1 VPGDAHAHGH
11 THEHPHDHPRD
22 AGHSHRTEQPFSYR
36 QLVTLGV
43 TGGIVPCPAAL
54 VVLLSAI
61 SLHRIAFGLYL
72 IVAFSLGLA
81 AVLIS
86 IGMVTVYARRLLAR
100 LPTDGP
106 LINRWLPTASAAAIT
121 CLGIG
126 IAAQALLA
134 MGVVHI
140 QL

>member
-1 VPGDAHAHGH
+1 M
-11 THEHPHDHPRD
+11 
-22 AGHSHRTEQPFSYR
+22 
-36 QLVTLGV
+36 TLGV

-61 SLHRIAFGLYL
+61 SLHRVAFGLYL

-106 LINRWLPTASAAAIT
+106 IINRWLPTASAAAIT

-126 IAAQALLA
+126 IATQALVA
-134 MGVVHI
+134 MGVI
-140 QL
+140 QFQV

>member
-1 VPGDAHAHGH
+1 M
-11 THEHPHDHPRD
+11 
-22 AGHSHRTEQPFSYR
+22 
-36 QLVTLGV
+36 TLGV

-61 SLHRIAFGLYL
+61 SLHRVAFGLYL

-86 IGMVTVYARRLLAR
+86 IGMITVYARRMLSR
-100 LPTDGP
+100 LPSEGP
-106 LINRWLPTASAAAIT
+106 LISRWLPAASATAIT

-126 IAAQALLA
+126 IAAQALLTV
-134 MGVVHI
+134 GVIHI
-140 QL
+140 KL

>member
-1 VPGDAHAHGH
+1 M
-11 THEHPHDHPRD
+11 
-22 AGHSHRTEQPFSYR
+22 
-36 QLVTLGV
+36 TLGI

-86 IGMVTVYARRLLAR
+86 IGMVTVYARRLLWR
-100 LPTDGP
+100 VPSDGP
-106 LINRWLPTASAAAIT
+106 LINRWLPTASAAVIT
-121 CLGIG
+121 FLGVG
-126 IAAQALLA
+126 IAAQAMLA
-134 MGVVHI
+134 MGLVHMKF
-140 QL
+140 